1 MGERFSCKEEVVG
14 STPIRSTVSEA
25 KVVAAL
31 VCGTSNNGFNSRQ
44 TPLEDAAEWPAT
56 GLENQGIANNYRGSI
71 PPSSFD
77 HWEPESAALC

>member
-1 MGERFSCKEEVVG
+1 MEPVIAG
-14 STPIRSTVSEA
+14 SIPVRH
-25 KVVAAL
+25 
-31 VCGTSNNGFNSRQ
+31 
-44 TPLEDAAEWPAT
+44 PLEDAAEWPAT